1 MHSETEDSGQKEVD
15 IPPGHADQ
23 LVCSALLK
31 GIRRPR
37 GPSLS
42 GIPPAAGT
50 ASTRNKRSWRNKCRN
65 ASCGRSPRSPSK
77 WPHVPGNFSRM
88 QPNGSLS
95 CSLISHLSVSY
106 SSIYMVME
114 SLARLDHPTLDSP
127 ESQLQS
133 RQILVGFPMDLTT
146 GS

>member
-1 MHSETEDSGQKEVD
+1 MPSETENSRTEGSDAELTCFRSG
-15 IPPGHADQ
+15 
-23 LVCSALLK
+23 
-31 GIRRPR
+31 RPC

-50 ASTRNKRSWRNKCRN
+50 ASTRNRRSWRNRCRN

-95 CSLISHLSVSY
+95 CSLILHYLC
-106 SSIYMVME
+106 
-114 SLARLDHPTLDSP
+114 RT
-127 ESQLQS
+127 S
-133 RQILVGFPMDLTT
+133 RYGYYTFGWT
-146 GS
+146 GSSYIGDPRNSTAMQTDFTWISESDHRQLACVTYTGSD